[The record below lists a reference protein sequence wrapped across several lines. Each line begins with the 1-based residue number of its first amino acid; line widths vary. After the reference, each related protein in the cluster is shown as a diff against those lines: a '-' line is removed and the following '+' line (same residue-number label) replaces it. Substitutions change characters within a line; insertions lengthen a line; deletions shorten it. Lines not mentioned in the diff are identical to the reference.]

1 MDNLTRLLS
10 SRVKAEVFRL
20 LFGPDTRELHVREIA
35 RQAKLNDA
43 TVRQELKRLA
53 GLHLVAL
60 RRDGN
65 RAYYR
70 AETNNPLYPDI
81 RGIVLKTSG
90 LIDILRQALGK
101 KPGIRLAFVFGSVA
115 SGGEKPGSDIDL
127 MVVGSVSLNQLSKW
141 LSGVASDVGRKIKP
155 HVFAPQEFA
164 RRRQERDHFVTSVLD
179 APKLFVIGTE
189 DELAEWVEFGW
200 LRTHQSS
207 RQEIEGLISIVDR
220 DLKDAHEQAI
230 SPDWCVWESP
240 ITPR

>member
-20 LFGPDTRELHVREIA
+20 LFGPNAQELHVREIA

-53 GLHLVAL
+53 SLHLVAL

-70 AETNNPLYPDI
+70 AETSNPLYSDI
-81 RGIVLKTSG
+81 RNIVLKTSG
-90 LIDILRQALGK
+90 LVDILRQALVK
-101 KPGIRLAFVFGSVA
+101 KTGIRLAFVFGSLA
-115 SGGEKPGSDIDL
+115 SGGEKPASDVDL
-127 MVVGSVSLNQLSKW
+127 MIVGSVSLRQLSKW
-141 LSGVASDVGRKIKP
+141 LSGVVGRVGREINP

-164 RRRQERDHFVTSVLD
+164 RRRQERDHFLASVLD

-189 DELAEWVEFGW
+189 DELAEVG
-200 LRTHQSS
+200 
-207 RQEIEGLISIVDR
+207 
-220 DLKDAHEQAI
+220 
-230 SPDWCVWESP
+230 
-240 ITPR
+240 